1 MCFWRTLDTPLIN
14 CEVNLILTWSE
25 DCVLTHMMA
34 QAAVP
39 AQEDNPARPAIIAAA
54 GEIFKISDAKFHLP
68 VVTLSTQNNNKLLRQ
83 LKTGLKQTIA

>member
-1 MCFWRTLDTPLIN
+1 M
-14 CEVNLILTWSE
+14 NLILTWSE

-39 AQEDNPARPAIIAAA
+39 AQEDDPARPAIIAAA